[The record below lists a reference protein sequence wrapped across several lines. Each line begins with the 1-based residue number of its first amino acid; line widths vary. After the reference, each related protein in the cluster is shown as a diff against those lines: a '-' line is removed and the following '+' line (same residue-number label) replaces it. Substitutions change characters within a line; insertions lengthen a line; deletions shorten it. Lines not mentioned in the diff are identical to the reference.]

1 MKYYII
7 IITLIISLFI
17 IACSG
22 NSIDLESSELIQ
34 LKDNTGEKLFRYNN
48 SGCKGYYCASISL
61 DWEGQIS
68 DLDLLKFGQWLYKN
82 SETKINENENITGKK
97 YRIKIFHPP
106 DFQNCTWEN
115 SNECNQYL
123 IAFYYRDL
131 DIHNQGVVKLYNYNG
146 DTKEYSQPIL
156 DSDIDKSK

>member
-1 MKYYII
+1 MKPLAKIVSWA
-7 IITLIISLFI
+7 TCGVDPSLMG
-17 IACSG
+17 SG
-22 NSIDLESSELIQ
+22 PIPASKKA
-34 LKDNTGEKLFRYNN
+34 LKKAG
-48 SGCKGYYCASISL
+48 
-61 DWEGQIS
+61 WQIS

>member
-1 MKYYII
+1 MFVY
-7 IITLIISLFI
+7 
-17 IACSG
+17 
-22 NSIDLESSELIQ
+22 
-34 LKDNTGEKLFRYNN
+34 
-48 SGCKGYYCASISL
+48 
-61 DWEGQIS
+61 
-68 DLDLLKFGQWLYKN
+68 
-82 SETKINENENITGKK
+82 
-97 YRIKIFHPP
+97 
-106 DFQNCTWEN
+106 